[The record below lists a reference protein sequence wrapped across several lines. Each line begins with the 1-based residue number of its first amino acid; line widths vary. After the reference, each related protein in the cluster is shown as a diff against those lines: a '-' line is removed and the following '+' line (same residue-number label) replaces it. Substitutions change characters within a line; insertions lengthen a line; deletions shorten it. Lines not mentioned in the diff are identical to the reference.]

1 MTSKYSNIYQISHK
15 KYQSIPNNFTIL
27 GSLSTPKFFFTVF
40 VSLNLYG
47 KPKRLKDEMDPSH
60 PTMDWKT
67 LI

>member
-1 MTSKYSNIYQISHK
+1 MTSEYSYTKYLTKNTKQ
-15 KYQSIPNNFTIL
+15 
-27 GSLSTPKFFFTVF
+27 FFFTVF